1 MDKLLF
7 TPGPLTTSRTVKEK
21 MLRDLGSR
29 DTEFMTVTEEV
40 RNGILKVAGKNKNEG
55 WESVLIQGSGTFA
68 VESVLSSVIS
78 ESDKLL
84 IISNGAYGKRMAK
97 ISRIHKINHFEMSFP
112 ENQIPDIEKIISI
125 LESSN
130 DFTHLAVVHC
140 ETTTGILNPIA
151 EIGNL
156 ARSYGL
162 VYIIDAMSSFGA
174 IPIDLNECSVNYLI
188 SSSNKCIEGVPG
200 FAFVIAKKEN
210 LLNSKG
216 KARTLSLD
224 LFNQWD
230 EMERSGQFRFT
241 PPVQIIL
248 AFRQALDELEKEGG
262 VEARAARYKSNHK
275 ILIEGMTD
283 MGFKPYIDPDHQSYI
298 ITSFLY
304 PENKNFNFNK
314 MYNFLNER
322 NFVIYPGKLSE
333 TDTFRIGSI
342 GRLNNQNMSDLMI
355 AIKAYLDSISE

>member
-29 DTEFMTVTEEV
+29 DTEFMTVIGEV
-40 RNGILKVAGKNKNEG
+40 RNGILKVAGTNKNEG

-68 VESVLSSVIS
+68 IESVLSSAIS

-97 ISRIHKINHFEMSFP
+97 ISRIHKISHFELSFP
-112 ENQIPDIEKIISI
+112 ENQIPDIEKIINI
-125 LESSN
+125 VESSN

-140 ETTTGILNPIA
+140 ETTTGILNPI
-151 EIGNL
+151 EDIGKV
-156 ARSYGL
+156 ARLYGL
-162 VYIIDAMSSFGA
+162 EYIVDAMSSFGA

-200 FAFVIAKKEN
+200 FAFVIAKKES
-210 LLNSKG
+210 LLKTEG

-224 LFNQWD
+224 LFNQWA

-248 AFRQALDELEKEGG
+248 AFKEALEELENEGG
-262 VEARAARYKSNHK
+262 IEGRAARYKSNHR
-275 ILIEGMTD
+275 ILLQGMTD
-283 MGFKPYIDPDHQSYI
+283 MGFVPYIHPDYQSYI
-298 ITSFLY
+298 ITAFLF
-304 PENKNFNFNK
+304 PEQKNFNFNK

-342 GRLNNQNMSDLMI
+342 GRLNNQNISDLLI
-355 AIKAYLDSISE
+355 AIEAYLDSINE